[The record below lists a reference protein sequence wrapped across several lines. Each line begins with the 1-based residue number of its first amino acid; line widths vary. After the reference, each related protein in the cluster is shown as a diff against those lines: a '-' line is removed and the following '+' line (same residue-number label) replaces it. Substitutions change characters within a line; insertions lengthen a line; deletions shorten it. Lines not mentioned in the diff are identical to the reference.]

1 MNKISSILPTLI
13 SKDER
18 YLMNQI
24 VVITSKRRWFNLV
37 KVRYKEDKS
46 EFLVDASLLTLIP
59 DNTHTINLNLL
70 GGTHHDS

>member
-1 MNKISSILPTLI
+1 MGTILRVLPPLM

-24 VVITSKRRWFNLV
+24 VVIIAETHWFNLM
-37 KVRYKEDKS
+37 KVRYKEDSS
-46 EFLVDASLLTLIP
+46 EFFVDAKLLTLTP

-70 GGTHHDS
+70 GGSHHDS